1 MVRVSFYCNIR
12 PLRDGCFRGRPRR
25 GQRRKSTCRA
35 GVAAKHSFRCAL
47 EAANSAPGKHFPRGP
62 AGVPAP
68 CGAPAGQD
76 GGTLSTAKAGV
87 PAKISA
93 EYRTGPSTAIRN
105 RLSDQSCFLG
115 GEQKQNSG
123 RKGAKKSV
131 PNSAFVAPGKRT
143 VRARAGRADVA
154 PSALHRSL
162 PCSTTHPRRPLHVD
176 CCRRR
181 TQSDFAEPW
190 ILRALGGPG
199 AGGGGCSGHAACTLP
214 PSARP
219 SGGGGVRGSGAIG

>member
-1 MVRVSFYCNIR
+1 MMNAGRCAPPYKDAEYREASPSSQEPPKRRSPEYRAKLV
-12 PLRDGCFRGRPRR
+12 LRTTGGRLRRISGTGGTGGFSRLFAEYRGRGKAGLRLHGPACGFKR

-93 EYRTGPSTAIRN
+93 EYRT
-105 RLSDQSCFLG
+105 
-115 GEQKQNSG
+115 
-123 RKGAKKSV
+123 
-131 PNSAFVAPGKRT
+131 
-143 VRARAGRADVA
+143 
-154 PSALHRSL
+154 
-162 PCSTTHPRRPLHVD
+162 
-176 CCRRR
+176 
-181 TQSDFAEPW
+181 
-190 ILRALGGPG
+190 
-199 AGGGGCSGHAACTLP
+199 
-214 PSARP
+214 
-219 SGGGGVRGSGAIG
+219 